1 MRSASSR
8 AGPPVSACCGRRS
21 KCSPRRRHGSNTRA
35 LVDLGAAL
43 RRGNSRRE
51 ARELL
56 REGVE
61 LAHRCGANALVERA
75 NEELAAT
82 GARPRTILLS
92 GVDALTA
99 SERRVAHM
107 AAEELSNKEIAQ
119 ALFVTVKTVE
129 VHLSARSRRRV
140 PRASYDFPACSPP
153 LDPAAS
159 PASSSAKSS
168 RPFPSAPAIRFMVHS
183 RVASPVHGL

>member
-1 MRSASSR
+1 MRALGLVEG
-8 AGPPVSACCGRRS
+8 GPTGERLLREAVEVLAP
-21 KCSPRRRHGSNTRA
+21 SPARLEHARA

-82 GARPRTILLS
+82 GARVR
-92 GVDALTA
+92 
-99 SERRVAHM
+99 
-107 AAEELSNKEIAQ
+107 
-119 ALFVTVKTVE
+119 
-129 VHLSARSRRRV
+129 ARS
-140 PRASYDFPACSPP
+140 S
-153 LDPAAS
+153 
-159 PASSSAKSS
+159 
-168 RPFPSAPAIRFMVHS
+168 
-183 RVASPVHGL
+183 